1 LGFSTNFLDQ
11 VELEKR
17 YMNSEPPHDRDNFER
32 QRELVQEEEAFRLRQ
47 EERRLEAAKRD
58 NTFRWIINTIY
69 LLIGLLEVLLVLRFI
84 LRLSGANPSNTFA
97 QFIYSLSAPFIAPF
111 STLFVSPTADGG
123 ANIFD
128 VNLLVAIVVYA
139 LLGWLAVWLVQY
151 LRGR

>member
-1 LGFSTNFLDQ
+1 
-11 VELEKR
+11 
-17 YMNSEPPHDRDNFER
+17 MNSEPPHDRDNLER

-69 LLIGLLEVLLVLRFI
+69 LLIGLLEVLLFLRFI
-84 LRLSGANPSNTFA
+84 LRLSGANPNNTFA

-128 VNLLVAIVVYA
+128 VNLLIAIVVYA

-151 LRGR
+151 FRGR

>member
-1 LGFSTNFLDQ
+1 
-11 VELEKR
+11 
-17 YMNSEPPHDRDNFER
+17 MNSEPPQERENFER
-32 QRELVQEEEAFRLRQ
+32 QRELVNDEEAFRLRQ

-84 LRLSGANPSNTFA
+84 LRVTGANPDNTFA
-97 QFIYSLSAPFIAPF
+97 KFIYNLSAPFVAPF

-139 LLGWLAVWLVQY
+139 ILGSLAVWLVQY
-151 LRGR
+151 FRGR